1 MSTATE
7 DGNLKNEI
15 EGRDLKAIIKNVDST
30 FPLLPFSS
38 LLPLLQVS
46 SFPYHPPYILKTRY
60 LMIVSE
66 EMQTRAVEIT
76 STALTQYN
84 LERDIAMFIKKE
96 FDRIYGTT
104 WHCVVGK

>member
-1 MSTATE
+1 MSIVSPPSSPGHPFIPHVRTFTE
-7 DGNLKNEI
+7 
-15 EGRDLKAIIKNVDST
+15 
-30 FPLLPFSS
+30 
-38 LLPLLQVS
+38 
-46 SFPYHPPYILKTRY
+46 
-60 LMIVSE
+60 LMTVSE

-104 WHCVVGK
+104 WHCVVGKK